1 MKPVASKPPSQVV
14 DDPARVTHADL
25 ARIDTISSLLVTLND
40 PRAGADA
47 LARHACDIPPLR
59 ARISQRF
66 LRSNPG
72 LTRHGL
78 AQQIAILGNRVVE
91 GILLELLE
99 DVVALHSE
107 LQSPKR

>member
-1 MKPVASKPPSQVV
+1 MRSVASKPPSQLT
-14 DDPARVTHADL
+14 DDPARVTRADL
-25 ARIDTISSLLVTLND
+25 ARIDTISSLLGTLND
-40 PRAGADA
+40 PRAGADV
-47 LARHACDIPPLR
+47 LARHVSDIPALK

-78 AQQIAILGNRVVE
+78 AQQIAMLGNRVVE

-99 DVVALHSE
+99 DVVALHSD
-107 LQSPKR
+107 LQEPKR

>member
-1 MKPVASKPPSQVV
+1 MKPIDSKPPSQIA
-14 DDPARVTHADL
+14 DDAARVTLADL
-25 ARIDTISSLLVTLND
+25 ARIDTISSLLGTLND

-47 LARHACDIPPLR
+47 LARHACDIPALR

-66 LRSNPG
+66 LRANPG

-78 AQQIAILGNRVVE
+78 AQQIAMLGNRVVE

-99 DVVALHSE
+99 DVVALHTE